1 MCFCDPRREVG
12 AEVRGRGPITMT
24 DANQEG
30 AFLFYLLLGG
40 FLTFALGILALVLF
54 RRAVR
59 RNMQGAVL
67 ADPPVAAS
75 GSRRPARAPL
85 VLRVETL
92 SAPPSGMGPSD
103 RPLGRL
109 AAAHAIAGLSF
120 GTVAALLL
128 LVLSGTEIAPLRFA
142 AVAWS
147 YTWPT
152 VLVLALLV
160 GPDRRTQAAIVLC
173 YLGGLVILC
182 LAAWLTGTPELN
194 VGALFSIPGFLS
206 PALIWGI
213 NALPSAF
220 LLLFLNRAIRAIGP
234 LVIVFTT
241 VALLGSHVALSI
253 LAVESVMM
261 GAAGLAADTG
271 IGGHGV
277 FWGVALL
284 GLLAGSW
291 PAWRCVVFLR
301 DRYAAKRLS
310 DLMLTIYAIWLL
322 QTLVLASS
330 LLREQGLIGVA
341 AAFLAL
347 LAWRLALAA
356 ALRPVVAEAR
366 TRPAC
371 ELLLLR
377 VFGTGRR
384 SRRLIDLLA
393 ARWRVLGSIDLI
405 AGPDLASRTVEPAI
419 FLEFLRGRLRRL
431 FIRTPDDLA
440 NRLADLDRGPD
451 PDGRF
456 RVNQLFCSGEIWKT
470 AVTTLMGKASF
481 VVMDLRGFGPQ
492 RRGCVFELQTLLDTV
507 DVSKLVLLVDATSD
521 RGSLEQ
527 VLQERWRL
535 LEAKSPNLASER
547 AELVLYDVSAR
558 ESRVVRTLLQA
569 AQALPA
575 SNATGQ
581 TADEAARSR
590 LMPIGP

>member
-1 MCFCDPRREVG
+1 
-12 AEVRGRGPITMT
+12 MT

-40 FLTFALGILALVLF
+40 FLTLVFGILALVLF

-59 RNMQGAVL
+59 KNMQSAL
-67 ADPPVAAS
+67 PADPLVATS
-75 GSRRPARAPL
+75 GLRRPASAPL

-92 SAPPSGMGPSD
+92 SAQPNGTGPSD
-103 RPLGRL
+103 WPLGRL

-120 GTVAALLL
+120 GIVAALLL

-160 GPDRRTQAAIVLC
+160 GPGRRTQAAIVLC
-173 YLGGLVILC
+173 YAGGLVILC
-182 LAAWLTGTPELN
+182 LAAWLADTPELN
-194 VGALFSIPGFLS
+194 VGAFFSLPGFLS
-206 PALIWGI
+206 PADI
-213 NALPSAF
+213 NAVPSVF

-253 LAVESVMM
+253 LANESVMM
-261 GAAGLAADTG
+261 GAAELAGETG
-271 IGGHGV
+271 IGGHGL
-277 FWGVALL
+277 FWGVATL

-330 LLREQGLIGVA
+330 LFREQGLIGVA

-347 LAWRLALAA
+347 LAWRLTLAA
-356 ALRPVVAEAR
+356 ALRPVLADAR
-366 TRPAC
+366 TRPAR

-377 VFGTGRR
+377 VFGIGRR
-384 SRRLIDLLA
+384 SRRMIDLLA
-393 ARWRVLGSIDLI
+393 ARWRVLGCIDLI

-440 NRLADLDRGPD
+440 ERLADLDRRPD

-470 AVTTLMGKASF
+470 AVTTLMSKASF
-481 VVMDLRGFGPQ
+481 VVMDLRGFGPE

-507 DVSKLVLLVDATSD
+507 EVGKLVLLVDATSD
-521 RGSLEQ
+521 RKSLEQ

-535 LEAKSPNLASER
+535 LEVSSPNLASER
-547 AELVLYDVSAR
+547 AELVLYDVSGR
-558 ESRVVRTLLQA
+558 ESRAVRALLKA
-569 AQALPA
+569 AEMLPA
-575 SNATGQ
+575 SKAIGQ
-581 TADEAARSR
+581 EADEAARVR
-590 LMPIGP
+590 LMPIGS

>member
-1 MCFCDPRREVG
+1 MPE
-12 AEVRGRGPITMT
+12 
-24 DANQEG
+24 ANQEG

-40 FLTFALGILALVLF
+40 FLTLVLGMLALVLF

-59 RNMQGAVL
+59 KNMEGAQA
-67 ADPPVAAS
+67 ADPPVPAS
-75 GSRRPARAPL
+75 GSRRAATAPL
-85 VLRVETL
+85 VLRVETFP
-92 SAPPSGMGPSD
+92 AQPSGIGPSD
-103 RPLGRL
+103 RPLRRL
-109 AAAHAIAGLSF
+109 AAAHAIAGLAF
-120 GTVAALLL
+120 GIVAAFLL

-160 GPDRRTQAAIVLC
+160 GPGRRTQAEILLC
-173 YLGGLVILC
+173 YLGGLAILC
-182 LAAWLTGTPELN
+182 FVAWLADTPELSL
-194 VGALFSIPGFLS
+194 GTYFSLPGFLS
-206 PALIWGI
+206 PAVIWGI
-213 NALPSAF
+213 NAVPSAF

-253 LAVESVMM
+253 LANESVMM
-261 GAAGLAADTG
+261 GAAELAAETG

-277 FWGVALL
+277 FWGVAAL

-322 QTLVLASS
+322 QTLVLSSS
-330 LLREQGLIGVA
+330 LFREQGILGFV

-347 LAWRLALAA
+347 LAWRLTLGA
-356 ALRPVVAEAR
+356 ALRPVVADAR
-366 TRPAC
+366 TRPAR

-377 VFGTGRR
+377 VFGIGRR
-384 SRRLIDLLA
+384 SRRMIDLLA
-393 ARWRVLGSIDLI
+393 ARWRVLGCIDLI

-440 NRLADLDRGPD
+440 ERLADLDRGPD

-470 AVTTLMGKASF
+470 AVTTLMSKASF

-507 DVSKLVLLVDATSD
+507 EVSKLVLLVDATSD
-521 RGSLEQ
+521 RKSLEQ

-535 LEAKSPNLASER
+535 LAVNSPNLASER
-547 AELVLYDVSAR
+547 AELVLYDVSGR
-558 ESRVVRTLLQA
+558 QSRAVRALLKA
-569 AQALPA
+569 AEVLPA
-575 SNATGQ
+575 SKAIGQ
-581 TADEAARSR
+581 EADEAARTR
-590 LMPIGP
+590 LMPIGS

>member
-1 MCFCDPRREVG
+1 M
-12 AEVRGRGPITMT
+12 AE
-24 DANQEG
+24 ANQDG

-40 FLTFALGILALVLF
+40 FLTFVLGVLALVLF

-59 RNMQGAVL
+59 KNMAGARA

-75 GSRRPARAPL
+75 GSRRAATRPL
-85 VLRVETL
+85 ILRVENL
-92 SAPPSGMGPSD
+92 SARPSGTGRVRSE
-103 RPLGRL
+103 RSALARL
-109 AAAHAIAGLSF
+109 AAAHAIAGLTF
-120 GTVAALLL
+120 GIVAALLL
-128 LVLSGTEIAPLRFA
+128 LVLSGTELLPLRFA

-147 YTWPT
+147 FTWPT
-152 VLVLALLV
+152 ALVLALLV
-160 GPDRRTQAAIVLC
+160 GPDRRTQAEILLGYA
-173 YLGGLVILC
+173 GGLAMLC
-182 LAAWLTGTPELN
+182 FIAWLADTPELSL
-194 VGALFSIPGFLS
+194 GPYLSLPGLLS
-206 PALIWGI
+206 PAVIWAL
-213 NALPSAF
+213 NAAPSTF
-220 LLLFLNRAIRAIGP
+220 LLLFINRAIRAIGP

-253 LAVESVMM
+253 LANESVMR
-261 GAAGLAADTG
+261 GAAELAAGTG

-277 FWGVALL
+277 FWGVAIL

-330 LLREQGLIGVA
+330 LFREQGVIGFA

-347 LAWRLALAA
+347 LAWRLALGV
-356 ALRPVVAEAR
+356 ALRPVVADAR
-366 TRPAC
+366 TRPER

-377 VFGTGRR
+377 VFGMGRR
-384 SRRLIDLLA
+384 SRRMIDLLA
-393 ARWRVLGSIDLI
+393 ARWRVLGCIDLI

-470 AVTTLMGKASF
+470 AVTTLMSKASF
-481 VVMDLRGFGPQ
+481 VVMDLRGFGPE

-507 DVSKLVLLVDATSD
+507 ELSKLVLLVDASSD
-521 RGSLEQ
+521 RNSLEQ

-535 LEAKSPNLASER
+535 LELNSPNLASER
-547 AELVLYDVSAR
+547 AELVLYDVSGR
-558 ESRVVRTLLQA
+558 ESRAVRALLKA
-569 AQALPA
+569 AQVLPA
-575 SNATGQ
+575 SKAAGRE
-581 TADEAARSR
+581 ADEAARTR
-590 LMPIGP
+590 LMPIGS

>member
-1 MCFCDPRREVG
+1 M
-12 AEVRGRGPITMT
+12 A
-24 DANQEG
+24 G
-30 AFLFYLLLGG
+30 AFVFYLVLGG
-40 FLTFALGILALVLF
+40 LLTSGLGVLALVLF

-59 RNMQGAVL
+59 KNMAGARA
-67 ADPPVAAS
+67 ADPSVAAS
-75 GSRRPARAPL
+75 GLRRPARAPL

-92 SAPPSGMGPSD
+92 SARPSGIGPSD
-103 RPLGRL
+103 RALGRL
-109 AAAHAIAGLSF
+109 AAAHAVAGLSF
-120 GTVAALLL
+120 GIVAALLL
-128 LVLSGTEIAPLRFA
+128 LVLSGTELDPLRFA
-142 AVAWS
+142 AVAWAF
-147 YTWPT
+147 TWPT

-160 GPDRRTQAAIVLC
+160 GPDRRTQAKILLGYA
-173 YLGGLVILC
+173 GGLAILC
-182 LAAWLTGTPELN
+182 FAARLLA
-194 VGALFSIPGFLS
+194 
-206 PALIWGI
+206 PALVWGLY
-213 NALPSAF
+213 AAPSAF

-234 LVIVFTT
+234 LVIVFTM
-241 VALLGSHVALSI
+241 VALLGSHVTLSI
-253 LAVESVMM
+253 LEVESVMM
-261 GAAGLAADTG
+261 GAGNLARETG

-277 FWGVALL
+277 FWGVAAL

-301 DRYAAKRLS
+301 DQYAAKRLS
-310 DLMLTIYAIWLL
+310 DFMLTTYAIWLL

-330 LLREQGLIGVA
+330 LAREQGLTGVA
-341 AAFLAL
+341 ATFLAL

-356 ALRPVVAEAR
+356 ALRPAVADAR
-366 TRPAC
+366 ARPAR

-377 VFGTGRR
+377 VFGIGRR

-393 ARWRVLGSIDLI
+393 ARWRVLGCIDLI

-440 NRLADLDRGPD
+440 NRLADIDRGPD
-451 PDGRF
+451 PDARF

-470 AVTTLMGKASF
+470 AVTTLMSRASF
-481 VVMDLRGFGPQ
+481 VVMDLRGFGPK
-492 RRGCVFELQTLLDTV
+492 RHGCVFELQTLLDTV

-535 LEAKSPNLASER
+535 LEVKSPNLASER

-558 ESRVVRTLLQA
+558 ESRAVRALLQA
-569 AQALPA
+569 AEALPA
-575 SNATGQ
+575 GNAIGQ
-581 TADEAARSR
+581 GADEAARAR

>member
-1 MCFCDPRREVG
+1 MCFCDPWREVG
-12 AEVRGRGPITMT
+12 AEVRGRRPIAMT

-40 FLTFALGILALVLF
+40 FLTFVLGILALVLF

-59 RNMQGAVL
+59 RNMQGAQA

-120 GTVAALLL
+120 GIVAALLL
-128 LVLSGTEIAPLRFA
+128 LVRSGTELDPLRFA
-142 AVAWS
+142 AVAWAF
-147 YTWPT
+147 TWPT

-160 GPDRRTQAAIVLC
+160 GPDRRTQAKILLC
-173 YLGGLVILC
+173 YAGGLAILC
-182 LAAWLTGTPELN
+182 FAARLLA
-194 VGALFSIPGFLS
+194 
-206 PALIWGI
+206 PALVWGLY
-213 NALPSAF
+213 AAPSAF

-253 LAVESVMM
+253 LAVESVLM

-356 ALRPVVAEAR
+356 ALRPVVAQAR
-366 TRPAC
+366 TRPAR

-377 VFGTGRR
+377 VFGSGRR
-384 SRRLIDLLA
+384 SRRLLDLLA

-431 FIRTPDDLA
+431 FIRTSNDLA
-440 NRLADLDRGPD
+440 DRLADLDRGPD

-535 LEAKSPNLASER
+535 LEVKSPNLASER
-547 AELVLYDVSAR
+547 AELVLYDVSAQ
-558 ESRVVRTLLQA
+558 ESRAVRALLQA
-569 AQALPA
+569 AQARPA
-575 SNATGQ
+575 SNATAQ
-581 TADEAARSR
+581 TADEGARSR